1 MSWLGEFEDE
11 LATRGIRPAVRERL
25 VTEFADHIAC
35 EQGAATAVALTRL
48 GVAREI
54 AGQYADELAADG
66 ARHGAFA
73 AFAALGCAAA
83 ALVVSQLTLGQFVGY
98 PGFDHGFSAALALPG
113 ILAMLV
119 GPQVALVGGTLAAW
133 RAIRRR
139 REPVLPAA
147 EIALLRRRVRVG
159 LLAGIVTTAGLLLYT
174 VDFIGVLPAWW
185 LALSGALA
193 AGAMAALVAAR
204 RALANSSATVVLA
217 SGPAGD
223 LFDDVP
229 VLRRLRGH
237 PLALCVSAAVAS
249 GVVVTLAEW
258 HAERS
263 LAEGLQRGI
272 FEAVALSVGF
282 AVLGRTIGARR

>member
-66 ARHGAFA
+66 ARHSAFA

-98 PGFDHGFSAALALPG
+98 PGFDHGFSAALALPA

>member
-98 PGFDHGFSAALALPG
+98 PGFDHGFSAALALPA

-204 RALANSSATVVLA
+204 RALANSSATVVFA
-217 SGPAGD
+217 SGRAGD

-229 VLRRLRGH
+229 ALRRLRGH

-272 FEAVALSVGF
+272 FEAVVLSVGF

>member
-98 PGFDHGFSAALALPG
+98 PGFDHGFRAALALPG

-147 EIALLRRRVRVG
+147 EIALLRRRARVG
-159 LLAGIVTTAGLLLYT
+159 LLAGIVTTTGLLLYT

-204 RALANSSATVVLA
+204 RALANSSATVVFA

>member
-147 EIALLRRRVRVG
+147 EIALLRRRARVG
-159 LLAGIVTTAGLLLYT
+159 LLAGIVTTTGLLLYT

-204 RALANSSATVVLA
+204 RALANSSATVVFA

>member
-119 GPQVALVGGTLAAW
+119 GPQVALGGGTLAAW

-147 EIALLRRRVRVG
+147 EIALLRRRARVG